1 MSLEPHGSTTADGEQ
16 QQQQSARSW
25 SACRQQV
32 GQAATSG
39 GGGGATTATTHTDSG
54 ALFNGAALLL
64 DAASTGAGQEVS
76 APSNH
81 GLVVDP
87 MPTHITTSKEAM
99 TSKAKGMN
107 KNNNVSEITMSS
119 GNPTGTATTIDESS
133 SNANGRLYA
142 TVHPGFWRIEGK
154 QHTAKIL
161 VKIRMKVCMCSGLL
175 LLSNF
180 NRFFYSIPFI
190 YNQALTLRHLIHP
203 YHNTT
208 GCHPVSLDSGECQC
222 QCQR

>member
-1 MSLEPHGSTTADGEQ
+1 MSLEPHGRTTADGEQ

-39 GGGGATTATTHTDSG
+39 GGGATTATTHTDSG
-54 ALFNGAALLL
+54 ALFNGTALLLDAASTTHTNSGALFNGAALLL
-64 DAASTGAGQEVS
+64 DAASLGAGQEVS

-81 GLVVDP
+81 SLVVDP
-87 MPTHITTSKEAM
+87 MPTHITTSKQAM

-107 KNNNVSEITMSS
+107 KNNNVSETTMNL
-119 GNPTGTATTIDESS
+119 GNPTGTATTIGESS

-154 QHTAKIL
+154 HTAMIL
-161 VKIRMKVCMCSGLL
+161 VKIRMKVCMCSR
-175 LLSNF
+175 LLSLLSDS
-180 NRFFYSIPFI
+180 NRFFYSIQFNSI
-190 YNQALTLRHLIHP
+190 HL
-203 YHNTT
+203 
-208 GCHPVSLDSGECQC
+208 
-222 QCQR
+222 

>member
-1 MSLEPHGSTTADGEQ
+1 MSLEPHGRTAADGEQ

-32 GQAATSG
+32 GQAATS

-87 MPTHITTSKEAM
+87 MPTHITTSKQAM

-107 KNNNVSEITMSS
+107 KNNNVSETTMNL
-119 GNPTGTATTIDESS
+119 GNPTGTATTIGESS
-133 SNANGRLYA
+133 INANGRLYA

-154 QHTAKIL
+154 RTATIL
-161 VKIRMKVCMCSGLL
+161 VKIRMKVCMCSRLL
-175 LLSNF
+175 LLSNS
-180 NRFFYSIPFI
+180 NRFFDSI
-190 YNQALTLRHLIHP
+190 
-203 YHNTT
+203 
-208 GCHPVSLDSGECQC
+208 
-222 QCQR
+222 